1 MFTLI
6 PCVSRTH
13 LELCYHF
20 NFSKYMYVL
29 YENKNL
35 SMSRHAYALHLMQFT
50 MFDGK
55 AKMMCI
61 QYTTGQRKRPNLLG
75 YLVGI

>member
-35 SMSRHAYALHLMQFT
+35 SMSRHAYRRWGDKT
-50 MFDGK
+50 S
-55 AKMMCI
+55 
-61 QYTTGQRKRPNLLG
+61 
-75 YLVGI
+75 YLKNVKCSGEPKNMAASTL